1 MSCIFGE
8 NRDIYFPK
16 LSESLHLITFSEIA
30 TKFLNNLGYQ
40 AHVCSSEEEAREA
53 INLLKNKKEW
63 PVLFSSSD
71 TTGEKDFEEFF
82 TDKEVLD
89 TNRFD
94 NIGVIKNEGYYDET
108 LLDLFEERI
117 NAMKLNLGWE
127 KEQIVNLFFKMIPG
141 FLYKEKGKYLD
152 GKM

>member
-1 MSCIFGE
+1 M
-8 NRDIYFPK
+8 
-16 LSESLHLITFSEIA
+16 
-30 TKFLNNLGYQ
+30 
-40 AHVCSSEEEAREA
+40 
-53 INLLKNKKEW
+53 LL
-63 PVLFSSSD
+63 SSSD